1 MSRAGRQ
8 WLSYSLAVLAI
19 LLLYKYMDPHAP
31 KPQVPTANPP
41 TNTESLQPPGLAG
54 EDLQIEGALSPEPKP
69 APAPDS
75 PTPHEPQNELQD
87 GSHESIW
94 RSLPMR
100 FAVFPNALPPT
111 DSSLGLRSIQADS
124 SRFPKSTGW
133 FSEDEA
139 TKTRKRKQAAV
150 KAAFQRCWASYKSL
164 AWRSDELAPVSGV
177 PRNALGGWS
186 LALVDN
192 LDTLWIMGM
201 FSEFEEA
208 LNAVAQINFED
219 SPSEL
224 VNTHEINIR
233 ILGGLLGAF
242 DLSEDPRLLDKAI
255 EVADMLYVAFDTPNR
270 MPIIHWDLHEA
281 ARREEQIAEETAS
294 LTEITSFSLSL
305 LGYPKSQMTLNIL
318 TPSRLWPAKFNAR
331 TERLDGDVY
340 SVGGDFDS
348 IYRTLPKAF
357 VLLGGRYPMYREM
370 YERASRIISGRMLF
384 RPINIE
390 NLDILFAGSVRVAPF
405 PGRNPRTH
413 VETQVHHGS
422 CFAGGMFALG
432 GALFDIPAHHQ
443 IADKLLDGCLWA
455 SRISPRGIMPEIMD
469 LIACESQG
477 DCPWNEEHWRR
488 EIHHKSVPSAD
499 PDMDIDAIIRAYH
512 LAPGVVAVP
521 DKRYTLRPEIV
532 ESIFTLYRVTG
543 RQDLL
548 DSGWKMFEHI
558 RAATEVTNGNAAVED
573 VINPEGEPGHLDSMG
588 SVWMAQ
594 TLKYFYLLF
603 SPPDTLSLDE
613 YVFNS
618 AGHPLRRPEETLRGD
633 S

>member
-294 LTEITSFSLSL
+294 LTEITSFFLEFTRLSQITND
-305 LGYPKSQMTLNIL
+305 PKYFDAVQFIMEKFEKHQGTTQIQG
-318 TPSRLWPAKFNAR
+318 LWPAKFNAR

-370 YERASRIISGRMLF
+370 ICARGPIPRAKPAHACGNSS
-384 RPINIE
+384 P
-390 NLDILFAGSVRVAPF
+390 
-405 PGRNPRTH
+405 PRL
-413 VETQVHHGS
+413 VF
-422 CFAGGMFALG
+422 CRGMFALG

-573 VINPEGEPGHLDSMG
+573 VINPEVNPATSIPWEVSG
-588 SVWMAQ
+588 W
-594 TLKYFYLLF
+594 
-603 SPPDTLSLDE
+603 
-613 YVFNS
+613 
-618 AGHPLRRPEETLRGD
+618 RRR
-633 S
+633 